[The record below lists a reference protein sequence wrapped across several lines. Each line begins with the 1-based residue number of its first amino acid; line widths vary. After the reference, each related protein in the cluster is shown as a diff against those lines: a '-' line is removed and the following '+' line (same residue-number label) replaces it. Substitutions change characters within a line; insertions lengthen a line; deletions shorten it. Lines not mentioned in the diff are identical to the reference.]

1 MLIVVAVFGRADSLI
16 MEAWL
21 ERLMQGIDPDS
32 PDAMLLVFLRLMGMV
47 DWWLLA
53 WLTLLCMAV
62 GGLIGWWRGSFWR
75 DVALAAALGPL
86 GWVISFLL
94 PQPRRRCPH
103 CGKPNPVRAGGC
115 VHCAAPLSP
124 APRGQ
129 PARQRK

>member
-1 MLIVVAVFGRADSLI
+1 

-32 PDAMLLVFLRLMGMV
+32 PDATLLVFLRLMGMV
-47 DWWLLA
+47 DWWLLL

-86 GWVISFLL
+86 GWIVSFLL
-94 PQPRRRCPH
+94 PLPDRRCLR
-103 CGKPNPVRAGGC
+103 CGKSNPARATDC
-115 VHCAAPLSP
+115 AHCAAPLS
-124 APRGQ
+124 ATTRGQ
-129 PARQRK
+129 RARQRK